1 MLWYNLLLRFNLVA
15 PCNQACLFNILVFM
29 KKITRT
35 ALLPY
40 SAQQVF
46 DLVND
51 VASYPDFLPW
61 CGGAEVLSSS
71 SFEMNAKVT
80 IAKAGIKQTFETHN
94 HLVPG
99 QRIQMNL
106 VDGPFKSLRGVWEFK
121 ALDVD
126 ACKILFDVEFEVSS
140 GLLSVAIGPIFE
152 QIANT
157 LVDSFCERAKQVY
170 S

>member
-1 MLWYNLLLRFNLVA
+1 
-15 PCNQACLFNILVFM
+15 M

-40 SAQQVF
+40 SAKQVY

-61 CGGAEVLSSS
+61 CGGSEVLSESDY
-71 SFEMNAKVT
+71 EMQAKVT
-80 IAKAGIKQTFETHN
+80 IAKAGISQTFETCN

-99 QRIQMNL
+99 ERIEMRL
-106 VDGPFKSLRGVWEFK
+106 VDGPFKALHGEWEFK
-121 ALDVD
+121 VLDVD
-126 ACKILFDVEFEVSS
+126 ACKILFEVEFEVSS
-140 GLLSVAIGPIFE
+140 GLLSAAISTVFE

-157 LVDSFCERAKQVY
+157 LVDAFCERARQVY
-170 S
+170 GKAEGV

>member
-1 MLWYNLLLRFNLVA
+1 
-15 PCNQACLFNILVFM
+15 M

-51 VASYPDFLPW
+51 VASYPEFLPW
-61 CGGAEVLSSS
+61 CGDAEVVSQTE
-71 SFEMNAKVT
+71 FEMQAKVT
-80 IAKAGIKQTFETHN
+80 IARAGIKQTFSTRN

-99 QRIQMNL
+99 QRIEMNL
-106 VDGPFKSLRGVWEFK
+106 VDGPFKALKGEWEFK
-121 ALDVD
+121 VLDVD
-126 ACKILFDVEFEVSS
+126 ACKISFEVEFEVSS
-140 GLLSVAIGPIFE
+140 GLLNAAIGPIFE

-157 LVDSFCERAKQVY
+157 LVDAFCERAKQVY
-170 S
+170 A

>member
-1 MLWYNLLLRFNLVA
+1 
-15 PCNQACLFNILVFM
+15 M

-51 VASYPDFLPW
+51 VASYPEFLPW
-61 CGGAEVLSSS
+61 CGGSQVVSESPSH
-71 SFEMNAKVT
+71 MTAKVT
-80 IAKAGIKQTFETHN
+80 IAKLGIKQTFETSN

-106 VDGPFKSLRGVWEFK
+106 IEGPFKSLRGEWEFK
-121 ALDVD
+121 ALDTD
-126 ACKILFDVEFEVSS
+126 ACRIRFEVEFEVSS
-140 GLLSVAIGPIFE
+140 GLLNMAIGPIFE
-152 QIANT
+152 QIAST
-157 LVDSFCERAKQVY
+157 FVDSFCERAKTVY
-170 S
+170 A

>member
-1 MLWYNLLLRFNLVA
+1 
-15 PCNQACLFNILVFM
+15 M

-40 SAQQVF
+40 SAQQLY

-51 VASYPDFLPW
+51 VGSYPQFLPW
-61 CGGAEVLSSS
+61 CGGAEVVSEDALQ
-71 SFEMNAKVT
+71 MQARVT
-80 IAKAGIKQTFETHN
+80 IAKAGIKQTFETCN

-99 QRIQMNL
+99 QRIEMQL
-106 VDGPFKSLRGVWEFK
+106 VDGPFKHLRGEWLFK
-121 ALDVD
+121 PLDVD
-126 ACKILFDVEFEVSS
+126 ACKIQFEVEFEVSS
-140 GLLSVAIGPIFE
+140 GLLNVAIGPLFE

-170 S
+170 Q